1 MCPKCMLPPTIVL
14 HIMLLV
20 CHRTLHVAP
29 SLGPWTARGG
39 VAAVMALAY
48 AKRRLRGKQPAPAV
62 YVVDGPALQAIADEG
77 WSELTAL
84 DDEKRK
90 KHVHWVHVKTD
101 NPEHKQPETFS
112 KEEFWL
118 HMCRVYK
125 DTYPE
130 AANRTDSIML
140 FGLVARELHKKSFR
154 MEERNPHNHFIAYT
168 AQQNYWKPVARCSL
182 QKYGVKL
189 HAACH
194 DGYTSMYVY
203 LRCPTP
209 RKPFA
214 ELDPSPILFSRPPE
228 R

>member
-1 MCPKCMLPPTIVL
+1 M
-14 HIMLLV
+14 
-20 CHRTLHVAP
+20 
-29 SLGPWTARGG
+29 
-39 VAAVMALAY
+39 
-48 AKRRLRGKQPAPAV
+48 
-62 YVVDGPALQAIADEG
+62 
-77 WSELTAL
+77 
-84 DDEKRK
+84 
-90 KHVHWVHVKTD
+90 
-101 NPEHKQPETFS
+101 
-112 KEEFWL
+112 
-118 HMCRVYK
+118 YK

-168 AQQNYWKPVARCSL
+168 AQQHYWKPVARCSL

-209 RKPFA
+209 RKPLA
-214 ELDPSPILFSRPPE
+214 ELDPSPYFSPDYPKGEHLQRLLAPHSPHFQWVTAGDFYLHGQKNGKSSE
-228 R
+228 VRT